1 MNPGR
6 ILLLASGMILAAQ
19 APAPPSAG
27 GPAQDQS
34 TAPQQPG
41 QPPPAP
47 AGSAP
52 APVLDS
58 AQIKSRLAE
67 VQARLGTVETQLEAL
82 KKRRKGVL
90 VELQGI
96 TLDADRLRAQAE
108 AARLK
113 RDQAQGE
120 VATITGQKEK
130 IQQEIA
136 SRRLELRRQ
145 VRWMQAKGPL
155 GDLTF
160 LSGLSSFEDYVI
172 QGRYLVYLQNQE
184 RRRLDRI
191 QTLQQDLARREQDL
205 QGALQRLAAV
215 ERVAVQAQDSLQLHE
230 ARLQQFLDALK
241 QDESRQ
247 KEVQAELAEEEVQ
260 LERMLTQLLGKPRTD
275 AFEAAVPFASLQG
288 ALPQPTPGSL
298 AQGFGEHLH
307 PLFHTRTLQS
317 GLLIAA
323 GQGAPVAAVADG
335 RVVFAE
341 AYQSFGPMVILDH
354 GGGWFSLY
362 THLESLQT
370 AKGKVLRQGEVLG
383 VVGGTLDGPRLGFE
397 IRHLTQPQDPNKWLK
412 VRYR

>member
-6 ILLLASGMILAAQ
+6 ALLLASGMVLAAQ

-27 GPAQDQS
+27 GPAPAQ
-34 TAPQQPG
+34 APAAQP
-41 QPPPAP
+41 QPAP
-47 AGSAP
+47 AQP
-52 APVLDS
+52 APGPAQGQDP
-58 AQIKSRLAE
+58 AQIKRRLAE
-67 VQARLGTVETQLEAL
+67 VQARLGTVETQLDAL

-96 TLDADRLRAQAE
+96 ELDADRMRAQAE

-113 RDQAQGE
+113 RDQAQAA
-120 VATITGQKEK
+120 VLAITGQKEK

-136 SRRLELRRQ
+136 SRRLELRQQ

-160 LSGLSSFEDYVI
+160 LLGLSSFEDYVI
-172 QGRYLVYLQNQE
+172 QGRYLVYLQDQE

-205 QGALQRLAAV
+205 QGALQRLTMD
-215 ERVAVQAQDSLQLHE
+215 ERMAVQAQDSLQLHE
-230 ARLQQFLDALK
+230 ARLQQFLDGLK
-241 QDESRQ
+241 QDENRQ
-247 KEVQAELAEEEVQ
+247 KEIQAELAEEEVQ

-288 ALPQPTPGSL
+288 ALPQPAPGTL

-307 PLFHTRTLQS
+307 PLFHTKTVQS

-323 GQGAPVAAVADG
+323 DQGAPVQAVADG
-335 RVVFAE
+335 RVVYAE
-341 AYQSFGPMVILDH
+341 PYQSFGPMVILDH

-362 THLESLQT
+362 THLESLQV
-370 AKGKVLRQGEVLG
+370 AKGQLLKQGEVMG
-383 VVGGTLDGPRLGFE
+383 FVGGTLDGPRLGFE

-412 VRYR
+412 NRYR